1 MKFYQNLTNI
11 IPERIRFF
19 FCFSVMAWVSLFKP
33 RHGKDFI
40 EDAVEGSHSKARKEI
55 FESWKGNRHD

>member
-1 MKFYQNLTNI
+1 MNLYQDLAAI

-33 RHGKDFI
+33 QHGRDFI
-40 EDAVEGSHSKARKEI
+40 EDAVEGSYSKARKEI
-55 FESWKGNRHD
+55 FEALRGNRYD

>member
-1 MKFYQNLTNI
+1 MKLYQNPTAI

-33 RHGKDFI
+33 QHGRDFI
-40 EDAVEGSHSKARKEI
+40 DDAVEGSYSKARKEI
-55 FESWKGNRHD
+55 FESWRGNRHD

>member
-1 MKFYQNLTNI
+1 MKFYQNPTAI
-11 IPERIRFF
+11 IPERIRLF

-33 RHGKDFI
+33 QHGRDFI

-55 FESWKGNRHD
+55 FEAWKEA